1 VVANTKPFWLMQ
13 HFFSLVDVQLHG
25 VWLTIGSFDGVH
37 LGHQVIINKLTA
49 EAHSDD
55 SLAVVLTFFPHPA
68 TVVREHDFSFYLTTP
83 EEKAELMESLGVD
96 ILITHPF
103 DKKIASTPAKEF
115 MKLLHQHLGMKYL
128 QVGYDFALGRNRE
141 GNVSK
146 LAEYGQELGYT
157 IEATEAFKL
166 NNQIVSSS
174 RIRFLLGVGQVE
186 EAAKLLNR
194 NYSINGT
201 VILGDQRGHKIG
213 FPTANLDI
221 WKMRTIPAAGVYAC
235 LAKVKDMTLGAV
247 ANIGVRPTFE
257 NSPGPPRVEAHLLDF
272 QGDIYGDSIKLEFI
286 KRLRDEQRFSSVVDL
301 VHQIDRDV
309 QATRQILA

>member
-1 VVANTKPFWLMQ
+1 MQ
-13 HFFSLVDVQLHG
+13 HIFSLVDIQLHG

-37 LGHQVIINKLTA
+37 LGHQEIIRKLTA
-49 EAHSDD
+49 EAHLNGAS
-55 SLAVVLTFFPHPA
+55 AVVLTFYPHPA
-68 TVVREHDFSFYLTTP
+68 AVVRKRDFPFYLTTP

-103 DKKIASTPAKEF
+103 NKQIASTPAKEF
-115 MKLLHQHLGMKYL
+115 MSMLHRHLGIKHLRM
-128 QVGYDFALGRNRE
+128 GYDFALGRNRE
-141 GNVSK
+141 GNIGK
-146 LAEYGQELGYT
+146 LSEYGKELGYT

-166 NNQIVSSS
+166 DDQIVSSS

-194 NYSINGT
+194 NYRISGT
-201 VILGDQRGHKIG
+201 VILGDQRGRTIG

-235 LAKVKDMTLGAV
+235 LAKVNDTTLGAV

-257 NSPGPPRVEAHLLDF
+257 DTPVPPRVEAHLIDF
-272 QGDIYGDSIKLEFI
+272 QGNIYGDLVSLEFI
-286 KRLRDEQRFSSVVDL
+286 TRLRDEQRFSSVENL
-301 VHQIDRDV
+301 VNQIEHDV
-309 QATRQILA
+309 RVARQILA